1 MRNLSPNLVLHGRRC
16 LKLAGLAGVALSC
29 GSCAKF
35 PTGGAGNFTAITFS
49 FTVAGQIN
57 TTAPYIYDVAIQA
70 SSVFPPISTYAPL
83 PVINSSNPNGRVG
96 GSPNF
101 FVEFNSQNP
110 NSPLPFTL
118 NRFALQSEVPN
129 PNDPTNPVNLAVWAP
144 TTRGQIF
151 NFTTPQTGGGPST
164 LSFTVYTNELADSD
178 TAANQLLCL
187 QVNILT
193 MTRLAN
199 QGGGSRIIDALGNS
213 STVSGLNQFLVVD
226 LRYNSTYQNASMQ
239 LEPTGDTFGGTEPDV
254 DISDFTITVQ
264 RP

>member
-1 MRNLSPNLVLHGRRC
+1 MRILSQNLVLHGRRG
-16 LKLAGLAGVALSC
+16 LKALSLVGIAAVC

-35 PTGGAGNFTAITFS
+35 PANSNGNFTAVTFT
-49 FTVAGQIN
+49 FKVAGQIN
-57 TTAPYIYDVAIQA
+57 VTAPFIYDVAITT
-70 SSVFPPISTYAPL
+70 SNTFPPVTTYAPL
-83 PVINSSNPNGRVG
+83 PVINSSNPNGRVS

-110 NSPLPFTL
+110 NSSLPFTL
-118 NRFALQSEVPN
+118 NRFALQSERPN
-129 PNDPTNPVNLAVWAP
+129 PNDPNNPVNLAFWAP
-144 TTRGQIF
+144 STRGQIF
-151 NFTTPQTGGGPST
+151 NFTTPQTGGDPST
-164 LSFTVYTNELADSD
+164 LSFTVYTNELADTD
-178 TAANQLLCL
+178 AAANALQCL

-199 QGGGSRIIDALGNS
+199 QGSGSRVIDALGDS

-226 LRYNSTYQNASMQ
+226 LRQNGTYSNSIMQ

-254 DISDFTITVQ
+254 DIIDFTVTVQ